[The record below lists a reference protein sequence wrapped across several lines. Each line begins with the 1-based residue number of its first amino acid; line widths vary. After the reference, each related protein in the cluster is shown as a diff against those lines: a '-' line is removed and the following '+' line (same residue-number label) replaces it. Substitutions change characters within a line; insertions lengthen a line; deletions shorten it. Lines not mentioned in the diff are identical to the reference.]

1 MNTAKMKAA
10 ALAATPGE
18 WCPDDHHGVIADA
31 GLNANFYI
39 ASCSGPEHRANK
51 QFIAA
56 ANPAA
61 VLELIAALEAAEQ
74 RNAELEESHAQVIQA
89 RDFYKRTNEVV
100 MKRVAELAAPG
111 VHHISELEKVL
122 AWIEKLPVPTQGAT
136 TNYSRLKSVVD
147 SCREAVPVADE
158 IVGWVREDDG
168 DARDPLFL
176 CGSVHPE
183 NGRAY
188 NSTYYPVKRAA
199 MLDAP
204 PAPVVP
210 TFDEWLEIRGNKPL
224 GWVKDA
230 MRESYDACRA
240 AMLAAPGKHPLSVD
254 VLAGALR
261 NAPLAPADNQGRQRA
276 PVAAGW
282 IACSERMPDDGV
294 SVLAYCKCGDN
305 FSGIYTMRAP
315 VIRSKNSRKDDSV
328 VHHERVTHW
337 MPLPAAPGKE
347 G

>member
-1 MNTAKMKAA
+1 MIDKQALRERYSPQPAPKCHICGAEMTAQRMSASRITYA
-10 ALAATPGE
+10 CTGATY
-18 WCPDDHHGVIADA
+18 DDA
-31 GLNANFYI
+31 GCHYAPGRNF
-39 ASCSGPEHRANK
+39 ADEHYEQSQATVVDLRD
-51 QFIAA
+51 
-56 ANPAA
+56 PD

-188 NSTYYPVKRAA
+188 NSAYYPVKRAA
-199 MLDAP
+199 MLDAA

-210 TFDEWLEIRGNKPL
+210 EPVSQSYKLPA
-224 GWVKDA
+224 GWVVVPKVLSA
-230 MRESYDACRA
+230 ENG
-240 AMLAAPGKHPLSVD
+240 GKAS
-254 VLAGALR
+254 LAGEFSETKTISCPECFGDEDCESCDGSGQIEIKVAVSWTTIK
-261 NAPLAPADNQGRQRA
+261 AIWAKGVEIFALAPQQEA
-276 PVAAGW
+276 
-282 IACSERMPDDGV
+282 
-294 SVLAYCKCGDN
+294 K
-305 FSGIYTMRAP
+305 
-315 VIRSKNSRKDDSV
+315 
-328 VHHERVTHW
+328 
-337 MPLPAAPGKE
+337 
-347 G
+347 